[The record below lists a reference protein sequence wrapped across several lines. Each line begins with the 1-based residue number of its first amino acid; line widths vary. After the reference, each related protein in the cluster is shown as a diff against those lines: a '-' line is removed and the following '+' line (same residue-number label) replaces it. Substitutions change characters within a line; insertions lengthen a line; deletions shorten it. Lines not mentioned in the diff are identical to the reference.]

1 MIAGL
6 VARSAP
12 AADKAAWKAF
22 TDGQFSWK
30 ASAPLVTPSSTADD
44 PAISIK
50 DPTIVHD
57 QSRWHIFATVRLASG
72 KVDIEY
78 LNFTDWKDADRAP
91 RHRLNLHDHYYCA
104 PQVFYFRPHKL

>member
-1 MIAGL
+1 MKPRVLLVVLMIAGL

-57 QSRWHIFATVRLASG
+57 QEPLAH
-72 KVDIEY
+72 V
-78 LNFTDWKDADRAP
+78 
-91 RHRLNLHDHYYCA
+91 RHRAAGLRQGGY
-104 PQVFYFRPHKL
+104 